1 MNEDVLATAV
11 GRYDTEPFLD
21 IVPQAPVWA
30 RKRRVRH
37 SDKSEALVGIDFRT
51 WVHVTHLR
59 ARLRATDAHLAI
71 SPTFK
76 IGDRKAFKERVR
88 LNELL
93 SFGSP
98 RRVCARHG

>member
-1 MNEDVLATAV
+1 MHHPNIASQTAY
-11 GRYDTEPFLD
+11 GASYKF
-21 IVPQAPVWA
+21 Q
-30 RKRRVRH
+30 
-37 SDKSEALVGIDFRT
+37 T

-71 SPTFK
+71 SPIFK